1 VIRHEEVP
9 LLARYG
15 TSYGLFDEWS
25 ADYQCVLI
33 SDVYELGAY
42 VGDGVWVSG
51 PLTAVIGGV
60 PVMKVTHLKLLRL
73 KWMR

>member
-15 TSYGLFDEWS
+15 TS
-25 ADYQCVLI
+25 VLI